1 VLEVLC
7 PQHGRLGDTPQGLQL
22 LLHSSLKGEEQVQNM
37 KIETLRTGIVESY
50 RITFY
55 KNTKKSFIAK

>member
-1 VLEVLC
+1 
-7 PQHGRLGDTPQGLQL
+7 
-22 LLHSSLKGEEQVQNM
+22 M

-55 KNTKKSFIAK
+55 KNTKNRLSQNSTGTYNKKNKGKKLPVLYFVNFKSILS